1 MGRRPAADGSWM
13 KVSSIPL
20 FWVDKAELER
30 EILGVWG
37 VKGESTFRMCL
48 EVLLPVALV
57 LQSSKRYLPFFKRLF
72 SNFGNVN
79 FT

>member
-30 EILGVWG
+30 GWG
-37 VKGESTFRMCL
+37 VKGECTFRMCL
-48 EVLLPVALV
+48 PVSLPAALV
-57 LQSSKRYLPFFKRLF
+57 VQSSKR
-72 SNFGNVN
+72 
-79 FT
+79 